1 MSAANWTTPSY
12 PFSGGQYVDWNKIP
26 KSVGMDLFSGKR
38 DIDLFKT
45 VLESSQKPKKEEG
58 ISGAPAQY
66 DTKNATPSIQDIV
79 KANIQYQ
86 TEMLPIELQRQA
98 MQTGL
103 TRQLNLATMSDLYP
117 FLSAAGAESTAR
129 SLAASKS
136 FLATKEQMPSSVQ
149 AIMASKQNQMLQ
161 AATGEAE
168 RQRATAA
175 QQDAAKR
182 FAGSF
187 AGQYIQVA

>member
-1 MSAANWTTPSY
+1 MSTANWTTPNY
-12 PFSGGQYVDWNKIP
+12 PFTGAQYVDWNKIP

-38 DIDLFKT
+38 DIDLYKT
-45 VLESSQKPKKEEG
+45 VLESSKKPSAEG
-58 ISGAPAQY
+58 AIPSAPAQY
-66 DTKNATPSIQDIV
+66 DTKDATPSIQDIV

-98 MQTGL
+98 AQTDL
-103 TRQLNLATMSDLYP
+103 TRQLNIATMSDLFP

-129 SLAASKS
+129 NLAASKS

-149 AIMASKQNQMLQ
+149 AIMASKQGQMLQ
-161 AATGEAE
+161 AASGEAE

-175 QQDAAKR
+175 QQEAAKR

>member
-1 MSAANWTTPSY
+1 MYSQKIDWTK
-12 PFSGGQYVDWNKIP
+12 VP
-26 KSVGMDLFSGKR
+26 KSVGTYFPTGQR
-38 DIDLFKT
+38 DQDIFKE
-45 VLESSQKPKKEEG
+45 VFKQKTKTPEIEG

-66 DTKNATPSIQDIV
+66 DTKNATPSIQDII

-86 TEMLPIELQRQA
+86 TEMLPIDLQRQS

-149 AIMASKQNQMLQ
+149 AIMASKQGQMLQ
-161 AATGEAE
+161 AASGEAE
-168 RQRATAA
+168 RQLATAA
-175 QQDAAKR
+175 QQQAAKD
-182 FAGSF
+182 FAGRF

>member
-1 MSAANWTTPSY
+1 MPGS
-12 PFSGGQYVDWNKIP
+12 PFSKGVPLYSKEIDWTKVP
-26 KSVGMDLFSGKR
+26 KAVGTYFPTGER
-38 DIDLFKT
+38 NQDIYKT
-45 VLESSQKPKKEEG
+45 VFQQSQKAPELEG

-129 SLAASKS
+129 SLAASKY
-136 FLATKEQMPSSVQ
+136 FLTAKEQMPSSVQ
-149 AIMASKQNQMLQ
+149 AIMASKQGQMLQ

-175 QQDAAKR
+175 QQAAAKD
-182 FAGSF
+182 FAGRF
-187 AGQYIQVA
+187 AGQYLQVA